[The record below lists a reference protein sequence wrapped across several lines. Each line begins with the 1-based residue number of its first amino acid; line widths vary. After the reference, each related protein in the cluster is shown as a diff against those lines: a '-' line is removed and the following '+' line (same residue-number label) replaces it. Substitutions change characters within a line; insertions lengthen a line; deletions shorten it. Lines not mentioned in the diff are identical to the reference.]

1 LSIAPPD
8 AKTEIEVLAA
18 LGFGPDTLLM
28 SESKLFVDPRFFAS
42 LLAELTAKLG
52 TSEAQRTIFQIGLLY
67 GLRDAHRIIGEGP
80 EPMVPGGATVAESP
94 LLAIAFGQPSPG
106 EIPGS
111 IEIPGSWP
119 ERFEA
124 DVRLGRLGAS
134 TQPSCTLSAG
144 YTSGWLSGTFDTDI
158 LALEH
163 ACSSSGGAECR
174 FSAREVSEWRGEQAP
189 RARALLPNL
198 PFDVFREISRGLVSA
213 ETRAV
218 PSSLETDDSTVHV
231 WGPVMVLPFTNCDE
245 ALQMVEMLGRN
256 PQTREVRVVVVDLR
270 GEGLDEGFAA
280 AALEQT
286 LETIEAWG
294 AEAIVANVSVLA
306 EAVVSDLEVRHLL
319 LRKDLPEAIA
329 AAFQIANAQRH
340 LL

>member
-1 LSIAPPD
+1 MSINPD
-8 AKTEIEVLAA
+8 AKSEIEVLAA
-18 LGFGPDTLLM
+18 LGFGPNTLLM
-28 SESKLFVDPRFFAS
+28 SEPKLFVDARFLAS
-42 LLAELTAKLG
+42 LLGELVEKLG
-52 TSEAQRTIFQIGLLY
+52 PSEAQRTIFQIGLLY
-67 GLRDAHRIIGEGP
+67 GLRDAHRIVGEGS
-80 EPMVPGGATVAESP
+80 EPMVPRDATVAEFP
-94 LLAIAFGQPSPG
+94 LLAISFGQPSPG

-124 DVRLGRLGAS
+124 VARVGRFGANH
-134 TQPSCTLSAG
+134 QPSCSLSAG

-158 LALEH
+158 LVLEH
-163 ACSSSGGAECR
+163 TCSAGGDAECR
-174 FSAREVSEWRGEQAP
+174 FSAREVSEWRGDQAP
-189 RARALLPNL
+189 RARTLLPKL
-198 PFDVFREISRGLVSA
+198 PFDVFREISRGLPGS
-213 ETRAV
+213 ETTPV
-218 PSSLETDDSTVHV
+218 PSSLETDGSTVHV
-231 WGPVMVLPFTNCDE
+231 WGPVMILPFTNCDE

-256 PQTREVRVVVVDLR
+256 SQTREVRVVVVDLR
-270 GEGLDEGFAA
+270 GEPLDEGFGG

-294 AEAIVANVSVLA
+294 AEAIVTNVSALA

-329 AAFQIANAQRH
+329 AAFQIAEAQRH